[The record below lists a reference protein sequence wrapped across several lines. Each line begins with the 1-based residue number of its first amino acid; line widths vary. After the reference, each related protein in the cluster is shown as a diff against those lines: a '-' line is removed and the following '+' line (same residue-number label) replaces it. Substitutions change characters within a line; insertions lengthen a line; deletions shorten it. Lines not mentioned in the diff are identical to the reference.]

1 MERKPAATG
10 DARSAT
16 PSAKKQVTA
25 GFAMADFEHFNTEK
39 APFRRRAAGAT
50 ATRS

>member
-10 DARSAT
+10 GARSAT
-16 PSAKKQVTA
+16 PSANKQVTP
-25 GFAMADFEHFNTEK
+25 GFAMADFHHFNTEK
-39 APFRRRAAGAT
+39 AST